1 MGKYKSKEDLVFGM
15 YGRRE
20 VGISENYGVGLEDWE
35 DGEKQIWRKGRW
47 ADVELT
53 CLRNL
58 SSLWVR
64 GTVPNHLVPGSN
76 AHGTGTVCWGGYP
89 TQEVVGSGLWRWI

>member
-1 MGKYKSKEDLVFGM
+1 MPAVRRPSQGLSLSYLCEDQM
-15 YGRRE
+15 
-20 VGISENYGVGLEDWE
+20 
-35 DGEKQIWRKGRW
+35 RKGRW
-47 ADVELT
+47 ADVELI

-76 AHGTGTVCWGGYP
+76 GTGTVP
-89 TQEVVGSGLWRWI
+89 GSGWVRALEVDLKMTVSGG